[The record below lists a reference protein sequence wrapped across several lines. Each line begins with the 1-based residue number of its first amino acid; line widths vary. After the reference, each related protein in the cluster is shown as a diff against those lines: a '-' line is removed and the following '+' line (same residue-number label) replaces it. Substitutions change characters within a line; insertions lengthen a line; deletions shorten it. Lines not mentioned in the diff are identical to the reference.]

1 MPGFPNLRHARL
13 LLMVAE
19 GTSVHATAYR
29 AGLTQPAVTLCL
41 AALERFYN
49 VALFERRPTGL
60 VPTKY
65 GTVLCERVA
74 RCLAFLASAVRK
86 VPREADASSL
96 RIEKLLRAL
105 TVSQL
110 RALVAMDQHQG
121 FGGAAESLGVRVP
134 SLHRAIGELE
144 GTLGA
149 ELVYREKRAV
159 RLNTLGHEIAL
170 LFNLGLEEL
179 RSAAAEIKESDG
191 LLEGNVTVGA
201 VRAAAAG
208 VLPAAIRRIS
218 AQLPAARFI
227 ITNDQYEQM
236 LLKLRAGRLDCMVST
251 ARPNVPTDFVTE
263 ELCQSEVRIICRRD
277 HPLAGRR
284 EISARELAG
293 YRWIGNPP
301 RTGIAIRFH
310 AMFEQEGVAP
320 PVVTAESELFELT
333 RSLVL
338 SGEFLA
344 LVVRSDFDDDHQ
356 LHGLAILNKPVPNA
370 RRPIWLI
377 TRRNWKPTRLHERFV
392 DTLREVTRGLTHTRM
407 LRSNQG
413 DGAIGSVAGEMTAGP

>member
-1 MPGFPNLRHARL
+1 MAGFPNLRHARL
-13 LLMVAE
+13 FLMVAE
-19 GTSVHATAYR
+19 GTSVHATAHR

-41 AALERFYN
+41 AALGRFYN

-65 GTVLCERVA
+65 GAVLSERVA
-74 RCLAFLASAVRK
+74 RCLTFLVSAVRK

-96 RIEKLLRAL
+96 RIEKLIRAL
-105 TVSQL
+105 TISQL
-110 RALVAMDQHQG
+110 RAFVAMDEYQR
-121 FGGAAESLGVRVP
+121 FGGAADSLGVRVP

-144 GTLGA
+144 ATLGA
-149 ELVYREKRAV
+149 ELVYREKRGA
-159 RLNTLGHEIAL
+159 RLNKLGHEIAL

-191 LLEGNVTVGA
+191 LLEGNVTVGT

-208 VLPAAIRRIS
+208 VLPAAIRRLS

-236 LLKLRAGRLDCMVST
+236 LLELRAGRLDCVVST
-251 ARPNVPTDFVTE
+251 ARPNVPLDFVTE
-263 ELCQSEVRIICRRD
+263 ELCQSEVRIICRQD

-284 EISARELAG
+284 EISAHELAG
-293 YRWIGNPP
+293 YRWIGHPP
-301 RTGIAIRFH
+301 RTGIAIRFRD
-310 AMFEQEGVAP
+310 MFEREGIAP

-344 LVVRSDFDDDHQ
+344 LIVRGDFEDDHR
-356 LHGLAILNKPVPNA
+356 LHGLAVLNKLVPNA
-370 RRPIWLI
+370 GRPIWLI

-392 DTLREVTRGLTHTRM
+392 DALREVTRGLTQRE
-407 LRSNQG
+407 RR
-413 DGAIGSVAGEMTAGP
+413 GAIN

>member
-1 MPGFPNLRHARL
+1 MAGFPNLRHARL
-13 LLMVAE
+13 FLIVAE
-19 GTSVHATAYR
+19 GASVHATAHR

-41 AALERFYN
+41 AALEQFYN

-60 VPTKY
+60 VATKY
-65 GTVLCERVA
+65 GTVLGKRVA
-74 RCLAFLASAVRK
+74 RCLTFLAGAVRK
-86 VPREADASSL
+86 VPREADANSV
-96 RIEKLLRAL
+96 RIEKLLRTL
-105 TVSQL
+105 TISQL
-110 RALVAMDQHQG
+110 RALVAMDEYEG

-144 GTLGA
+144 GSLGV
-149 ELVYREKRAV
+149 ELVYRERRAA
-159 RLNTLGHEIAL
+159 RLNKLGHEIAL

-201 VRAAAAG
+201 VRTAAAG
-208 VLPAAIRRIS
+208 VLPAAIRRLS
-218 AQLPAARFI
+218 TQLPAARFI

-236 LLKLRAGRLDCMVST
+236 LLELRSGRLDCVVST
-251 ARPNVPTDFVTE
+251 ARPNVPADFVTE
-263 ELCQSEVRIICRRD
+263 ELCQSEVRIICRQD

-301 RTGIAIRFH
+301 RTGIAIRLH
-310 AMFEQEGVAP
+310 TMFEQEGVAP

-344 LVVRSDFDDDHQ
+344 LAVRSDLDDDHL

-370 RRPIWLI
+370 GRPIWLI

-392 DTLREVTRGLTHTRM
+392 DALREVTRGLAQRERRGTRNAM
-407 LRSNQG
+407 ASTDRAS
-413 DGAIGSVAGEMTAGP
+413 EHP